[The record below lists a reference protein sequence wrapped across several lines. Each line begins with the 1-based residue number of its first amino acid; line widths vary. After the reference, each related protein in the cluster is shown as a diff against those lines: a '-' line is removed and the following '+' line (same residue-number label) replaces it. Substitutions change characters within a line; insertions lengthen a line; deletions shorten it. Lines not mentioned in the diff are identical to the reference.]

1 MRVRRRAAAIAFIGL
16 VFLGLPAGMLGIAW
30 PSMRASLDAPF
41 AGLGL
46 LVAAMTVAQ
55 FASSA
60 ASGLLRERL
69 GTIALLLASL
79 AAAAGGLALFAIASG
94 WWATILASAILGV
107 GIGFLDAAVNTE
119 AALRGDIRFMSG
131 LHGAWAIGAS
141 LGPPLVGAAL
151 VASDS
156 WRPAYVIA
164 AAAFALL
171 GVGIYAVRSDLSAAP
186 QLEAE
191 PPGARRIGRTVI
203 LGCALMFVYVG
214 IEVGGGQWTYT
225 RFTSDGTLSD
235 GLAGLAVF
243 LYWSAL
249 AAGRIALAVVGDR
262 VAPARL
268 FDLSV
273 FGALGS
279 TVGFSVLPSPIA
291 ALVALPL
298 AAAVAAT
305 CFTQFARLGRGWAVL
320 RRRRR
325 RYGAYLAHLGLAVLV
340 IGIAAS
346 HFWQQEKAVTLA
358 PGQQV
363 TVAGYT
369 LTYAGSELRQLA
381 DHAEPAQAHGGLQS
395 QPAFARFLP
404 VPFGQRHASA
414 LH

>member
-1 MRVRRRAAAIAFIGL
+1 VRVRRRAAAIAFIGL
-16 VFLGLPAGMLGIAW
+16 AFLGLPAGMLGIAW

-94 WWATILASAILGV
+94 WWATILASAVLGV
-107 GIGFLDAAVNTE
+107 GIGLLDAAVNTE

-191 PPGARRIGRTVI
+191 PPGAQRIGRTVI

-214 IEVGGGQWTYT
+214 IELGGGQWTYT

-235 GLAGLAVF
+235 GVAGLAVF
-243 LYWSAL
+243 FYWSAL

-273 FGALGS
+273 FGALAS
-279 TVGFSVLPSPIA
+279 TVGFWLLPPPIA
-291 ALVALPL
+291 ALVALPCL
-298 AAAVAAT
+298 GGTLSVFVPLLLYLTPRRIGSAAAPKAIGYQVAAGMIGGA
-305 CFTQFARLGRGWAVL
+305 CLPAVVGLLMQVIDVAVL
-320 RRRRR
+320 
-325 RYGAYLAHLGLAVLV
+325 GPCLVTMAAVLAGLHV
-340 IGIAAS
+340 VSTRPVAS
-346 HFWQQEKAVTLA
+346 R
-358 PGQQV
+358 
-363 TVAGYT
+363 GY
-369 LTYAGSELRQLA
+369 ARQL
-381 DHAEPAQAHGGLQS
+381 
-395 QPAFARFLP
+395 FR
-404 VPFGQRHASA
+404 
-414 LH
+414 

>member
-1 MRVRRRAAAIAFIGL
+1 VRVRRRAAAIAFIGL
-16 VFLGLPAGMLGIAW
+16 AFLGLPAGMLGIAW

-60 ASGLLRERL
+60 ASSLLRERL
-69 GTIALLLASL
+69 GTIALLLASV

-94 WWATILASAILGV
+94 WWATILASAVLGV
-107 GIGFLDAAVNTE
+107 GIGLLDAAVNTE

-164 AAAFALL
+164 TAAFALL

-191 PPGARRIGRTVI
+191 PPGAQRIGRTVI

-214 IEVGGGQWTYT
+214 IELGGGQWTYT

-262 VAPARL
+262 VAPTRL

-273 FGALGS
+273 FGALAS
-279 TVGFSVLPSPIA
+279 TVGFSVLPPPVA
-291 ALVALPL
+291 ALVALPCL
-298 AAAVAAT
+298 GATLSVFVPLLLYLTPRRIGSVAAPRAIGYQVAAGMIGGACLPAVVGLLMQVIDVAVLGPCLVTMAAVLAGLHVVSTRPVAS
-305 CFTQFARLGRGWAVL
+305 RG
-320 RRRRR
+320 
-325 RYGAYLAHLGLAVLV
+325 
-340 IGIAAS
+340 
-346 HFWQQEKAVTLA
+346 
-358 PGQQV
+358 
-363 TVAGYT
+363 
-369 LTYAGSELRQLA
+369 YARQL
-381 DHAEPAQAHGGLQS
+381 
-395 QPAFARFLP
+395 FR
-404 VPFGQRHASA
+404 
-414 LH
+414 